1 MLSIEVPQC
10 YMITKNY
17 DINITKF
24 KGTIY
29 EGDTNW
35 IAEWF
40 YTQYEPFADN
50 VLFHI
55 RGDFHETYPNPPHL
69 SIKIEYDNKM
79 ETPWLHLSMDEYGK
93 GYIQNLAIA
102 GKKRQSIKKHKQHK
116 GNKIT
121 KTKKNKK
128 GKKSR
133 NKK

>member
-50 VLFHI
+50 VLFHSKLNY
-55 RGDFHETYPNPPHL
+55 GDFYIEKDGSFKIKVLDPHKVDEIFGHDHSEKL
-69 SIKIEYDNKM
+69 NFKI
-79 ETPWLHLSMDEYGK
+79 
-93 GYIQNLAIA
+93 
-102 GKKRQSIKKHKQHK
+102 
-116 GNKIT
+116 
-121 KTKKNKK
+121 
-128 GKKSR
+128 
-133 NKK
+133 